1 MIRWLSFGVFTP
13 LMRNHSANGTRR
25 QEVYQFEKTEMFRDI
40 LSVRYKLLPYIYS
53 EYMKAALNN
62 MMMFRPLGFV
72 FGEDEIARNVEDQ
85 LLIGESIMVAPIYEQ
100 NAIGRTVYFPETMK
114 MIRFREGKVT
124 EEQVYEKGHHY
135 IKMPLG
141 DICVFIRDGRIFP
154 LAEGG
159 EYVDAVNTDNLKLY
173 SCGENAVPYA
183 LYDDDGNTKEYDL
196 ANCRILTV

>member
-1 MIRWLSFGVFTP
+1 M
-13 LMRNHSANGTRR
+13 
-25 QEVYQFEKTEMFRDI
+25 EKM
-40 LSVRYKLLPYIYS
+40 PYH
-53 EYMKAALNN
+53 MLC
-62 MMMFRPLGFV
+62 MM
-72 FGEDEIARNVEDQ
+72 
-85 LLIGESIMVAPIYEQ
+85 
-100 NAIGRTVYFPETMK
+100 
-114 MIRFREGKVT
+114 MIRFREVKVT

-159 EYVDAVNTDNLKLY
+159 EYVAAVHTDNLKLY